1 MKSGNWRGY
10 RLRHDAL
17 RIRAWTYQ
25 LPGGLLLRQRHLLE
39 LDKLLVLQPLLLHR
53 RRLRL
58 RIERHTGRPTGRH
71 HALLGHQLLLIGLKL
86 LKLQKLLV
94 LGPLLR
100 VKRRGRRLR
109 RRRSARGGGGCRCR
123 RAARLR
129 RGRRD
134 SCGTRWE
141 RDGRA
146 VWLLVITHS
155 SPPSK

>member
-1 MKSGNWRGY
+1 MKSGSWRSYG
-10 RLRHDAL
+10 LRHDAL
-17 RIRAWTYQ
+17 RVRAVPGK
-25 LPGGLLLRQRHLLE
+25 LPGGGLLLRQRHLLE

-58 RIERHTGRPTGRH
+58 RIGRPAGSPTGRH

-100 VKRRGRRLR
+100 VKRRGRRG
-109 RRRSARGGGGCRCR
+109 S
-123 RAARLR
+123 
-129 RGRRD
+129 
-134 SCGTRWE
+134 SGTRWE

>member
-1 MKSGNWRGY
+1 M
-10 RLRHDAL
+10 
-17 RIRAWTYQ
+17 RIRALTYQ
-25 LPGGLLLRQRHLLE
+25 LPGSGLLLRQRYLLE
-39 LDKLLVLQPLLLHR
+39 LDKLLILQPLLLHR
-53 RRLRL
+53 CRLRL
-58 RIERHTGRPTGRH
+58 RIGRPAGSPTGRH
-71 HALLGHQLLLIGLKL
+71 QALLGHQLLLIGLKL

-100 VKRRGRRLR
+100 VKRRGRRHR
-109 RRRSARGGGGCRCR
+109 RRRFARGGGGRGGRCR

-129 RGRRD
+129 RGRRG

>member
-1 MKSGNWRGY
+1 MKSGSWRGY
-10 RLRHDAL
+10 GLRHDAL
-17 RIRAWTYQ
+17 RVRAVPGK
-25 LPGGLLLRQRHLLE
+25 LPGGGLLLRQRHLLE

-100 VKRRGRRLR
+100 VKRRGRRRR
-109 RRRSARGGGGCRCR
+109 RRRSARGGRCR
-123 RAARLR
+123 RGC
-129 RGRRD
+129 RG
-134 SCGTRWE
+134 SSGTRWE